1 MLQTD
6 EAQSSLFIKQLLL
19 FEHSI
24 AVVSWT
30 KTAKITKIILS
41 NILQDQFYQLSERCE
56 LLVFQV
62 STDDSPSDPQPELS
76 EVKYVFSHN

>member
-1 MLQTD
+1 MLQSD

-19 FEHSI
+19 FEHSK

-30 KTAKITKIILS
+30 RTAKITKIILS
-41 NILQDQFYQLSERCE
+41 NILEDVYQLSERCE
-56 LLVFQV
+56 LFVFQV

-76 EVKYVFSHN
+76 EVKYEFSHN

>member
-19 FEHSI
+19 FEHSK

-30 KTAKITKIILS
+30 RTAKITKIILS
-41 NILQDQFYQLSERCE
+41 NILEDVYQLSERCE
-56 LLVFQV
+56 LFVFQV

-76 EVKYVFSHN
+76 EVKYEFSHN

>member
-19 FEHSI
+19 FEHSK

-30 KTAKITKIILS
+30 RTAKNTKINLS
-41 NILQDQFYQLSERCE
+41 NMLEDVYQLSERCE
-56 LLVFQV
+56 LFVFQV

-76 EVKYVFSHN
+76 EVKYEFSHN

>member
-19 FEHSI
+19 FEHSK

-30 KTAKITKIILS
+30 RTAKITKIILS
-41 NILQDQFYQLSERCE
+41 NILEDVYQLYERCE
-56 LLVFQV
+56 LFVFQV

-76 EVKYVFSHN
+76 EVKYEFSHN